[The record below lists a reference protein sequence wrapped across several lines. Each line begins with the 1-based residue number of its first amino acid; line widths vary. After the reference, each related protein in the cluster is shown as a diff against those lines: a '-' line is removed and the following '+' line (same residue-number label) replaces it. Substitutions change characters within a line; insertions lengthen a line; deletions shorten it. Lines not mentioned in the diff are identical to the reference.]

1 VNGADGLNHA
11 DGARYLVLRPD
22 PLMTA
27 SREEDRDA
35 RQLELTM
42 PDRGSVSQRMSVPC
56 KLQEHWSIT
65 RRRPGTA
72 MRDTPTHSA
81 AVTLWHV
88 MLTIRARP
96 PGGGGRIARQLP

>member
-27 SREEDRDA
+27 SREEDRYA

-42 PDRGSVSQRMSVPC
+42 PDQGSVS
-56 KLQEHWSIT
+56 
-65 RRRPGTA
+65 
-72 MRDTPTHSA
+72 
-81 AVTLWHV
+81 
-88 MLTIRARP
+88 
-96 PGGGGRIARQLP
+96 

>member
-1 VNGADGLNHA
+1 MNGADGLNHA

-27 SREEDRDA
+27 SREEDRYA

-42 PDRGSVSQRMSVPC
+42 PDRGSVSQRMSVAC
-56 KLQEHWSIT
+56 KLQQHWSIN
-65 RRRPGTA
+65 RRRPGRG

-81 AVTLWHV
+81 VVTF
-88 MLTIRARP
+88 
-96 PGGGGRIARQLP
+96 